1 MSEVLNEILNVQGL
15 TVEYPGFTLGPCSF
29 SMKRGEILAAAGES
43 GSGKTTLARALS
55 RLLEEDAA
63 VAGEVVI
70 AGSSL
75 YEKKEEEVRR
85 IRMELFSIVFQNSG
99 EWLNPSMRLRE
110 QLRETLIKKYPAREH
125 RERMK
130 TLMEMV
136 GLEETDLERYPDQLS
151 GGMAQKFLLANAMA
165 LTPEMVIL
173 DEPTSSMDAN
183 SRKAFI
189 DLIRRINREHGK
201 IGRAHV

>member
-55 RLLEEDAA
+55 RLLEEEAA

-110 QLRETLIKKYPAREH
+110 QLRETLIKNIR
-125 RERMK
+125 
-130 TLMEMV
+130 
-136 GLEETDLERYPDQLS
+136 
-151 GGMAQKFLLANAMA
+151 
-165 LTPEMVIL
+165 PES
-173 DEPTSSMDAN
+173 TGSA
-183 SRKAFI
+183 
-189 DLIRRINREHGK
+189 
-201 IGRAHV
+201 

>member
-15 TVEYPGFTLGPCSF
+15 SVEYPGFTLGPCSF

-85 IRMELFSIVFQNSG
+85 IRDGTVFH
-99 EWLNPSMRLRE
+99 RLSEFGRMAE
-110 QLRETLIKKYPAREH
+110 SLHEA
-125 RERMK
+125 ERAAP
-130 TLMEMV
+130 
-136 GLEETDLERYPDQLS
+136 G
-151 GGMAQKFLLANAMA
+151 NA
-165 LTPEMVIL
+165 
-173 DEPTSSMDAN
+173 D
-183 SRKAFI
+183 
-189 DLIRRINREHGK
+189 
-201 IGRAHV
+201 

>member
-55 RLLEEDAA
+55 RLLEEEAA

-75 YEKKEEEVRR
+75 YEKKEEEVHGSDGTVFHRLSEFG
-85 IRMELFSIVFQNSG
+85 RMAESLH
-99 EWLNPSMRLRE
+99 EAE
-110 QLRETLIKKYPAREH
+110 
-125 RERMK
+125 
-130 TLMEMV
+130 
-136 GLEETDLERYPDQLS
+136 
-151 GGMAQKFLLANAMA
+151 
-165 LTPEMVIL
+165 
-173 DEPTSSMDAN
+173 SS
-183 SRKAFI
+183 
-189 DLIRRINREHGK
+189 LGK
-201 IGRAHV
+201 R

>member
-29 SMKRGEILAAAGES
+29 SMKRGEILATAGES

-55 RLLEEDAA
+55 RLLEEEAA

-110 QLRETLIKKYPAREH
+110 QLRETC
-125 RERMK
+125 
-130 TLMEMV
+130 
-136 GLEETDLERYPDQLS
+136 
-151 GGMAQKFLLANAMA
+151 LLYTSDAA
-165 LTPEMVIL
+165 
-173 DEPTSSMDAN
+173 DE
-183 SRKAFI
+183 
-189 DLIRRINREHGK
+189 
-201 IGRAHV
+201 

>member
-1 MSEVLNEILNVQGL
+1 MSEVLDRNSEYYKVCLWNILDLRWV
-15 TVEYPGFTLGPCSF
+15 CSF
-29 SMKRGEILAAAGES
+29 FHEERGDSGGSRRSRGKRQDDAGQ
-43 GSGKTTLARALS
+43 ALS

-136 GLEETDLERYPDQLS
+136 GA
-151 GGMAQKFLLANAMA
+151 GGNGLRALPGPAIRRDGAEVLLANAMG
-165 LTPEMVIL
+165 T
-173 DEPTSSMDAN
+173 DTGNGDF
-183 SRKAFI
+183 R
-189 DLIRRINREHGK
+189 
-201 IGRAHV
+201 